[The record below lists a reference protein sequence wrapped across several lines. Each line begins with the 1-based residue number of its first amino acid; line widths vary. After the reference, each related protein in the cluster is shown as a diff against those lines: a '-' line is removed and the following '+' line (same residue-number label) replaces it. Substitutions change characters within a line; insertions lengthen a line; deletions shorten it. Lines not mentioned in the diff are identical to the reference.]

1 MDLCVYKRRTPFP
14 LTLPLSG
21 RQEAAAGEAES
32 GRWPVHSKGLF
43 EGLLAA
49 NPQGQATSI
58 NSFTTTDVFS
68 SASPRTPEEK
78 HPSLKESQ

>member
-1 MDLCVYKRRTPFP
+1 MKL
-14 LTLPLSG
+14 
-21 RQEAAAGEAES
+21 ES

-49 NPQGQATSI
+49 NPQEQATSI
-58 NSFTTTDVFS
+58 NSLTTTDVFS

-78 HPSLKESQ
+78 PLALSELQGFSQGHLENC